1 MTKRPRRA
9 DAPKSDDRSQS
20 HNSGWFNRFATKF
33 AHYSGRP
40 ATFCIAVLIVLLWAV
55 SGPFMGFSE
64 VWQLTIN
71 TGTTIITFLMVF
83 IIQSTQNRDTAAI
96 QIKLDELI
104 RTTGAAHNS
113 LLNLEELSEDE
124 LDELRKQYF
133 TLAAEARETGIELEQ
148 VEKQKSHRMR

>member
-1 MTKRPRRA
+1 MTAHPT
-9 DAPKSDDRSQS
+9 RSARHTS
-20 HNSGWFNRFATKF
+20 KGKTSAHSSRSFNRFATRI

-40 ATFCIAVLIVLLWAV
+40 ATFSIAVLIVLTWAI
-55 SGPFMGFSE
+55 SGPLMGFSE

-83 IIQSTQNRDTAAI
+83 IIQSTQNRDTAAM

-104 RTTGAAHNS
+104 RTTEAAHNS

-124 LDELRKQYF
+124 LDALRERYVA
-133 TLAAEARETGIELEQ
+133 LAEEAHADGIELKS
-148 VEKQKSHRMR
+148 VEK